1 MFNVYLERGASQ
13 VHKLI
18 AQHIGKVP
26 AKTATRKK
34 KAMKAKKKAKNKDA
48 GDETAQLKFSKLSS
62 STSPP
67 QHYTK
72 LQRYCWKRYLNEAA
86 AAPAMKK
93 KAMKAMKK

>member
-18 AQHIGKVP
+18 AEHIGKVP

-34 KAMKAKKKAKNKDA
+34 KAMKAKKKAKKKDA

-62 STSPP
+62 PSPP

-72 LQRYCWKRYLNEAA
+72 LQRYCWKRYHNEAA
-86 AAPAMKK
+86 AASAMKK